1 MNREK
6 FFDLS
11 MLVLRVVLGAIFLA
25 HGGQKLFGMFNGIGL
40 EGTAKIVEGLGFPKP
55 YLLALA
61 WGCVEFIGGVFLILG
76 ILARWSALAITMVVI
91 IQLWKINLPYGF
103 FIQNGGME
111 YSLLVV
117 GSCLPVILM
126 GGGSWSVWDA

>member
-1 MNREK
+1 MCIR
-6 FFDLS
+6 D
-11 MLVLRVVLGAIFLA
+11 R
-25 HGGQKLFGMFNGIGL
+25 
-40 EGTAKIVEGLGFPKP
+40 
-55 YLLALA
+55 
-61 WGCVEFIGGVFLILG
+61 LG
-76 ILARWSALAITMVVI
+76 ILARWSALAITMVVV

-117 GSCLPVILM
+117 GSCLPLILM